1 MRINRVKVV
10 LATSSAC
17 VALLAWPS
25 LAIAQEAQ
33 SGSSAAQDT
42 LTQPQAQ
49 EDAAETGLMA
59 AGRPSSEYSEI
70 IVTARKRQESI
81 LQVPVVVTALAGEQL
96 TNMQLTQVTDLPRL
110 VPGLVLGG
118 NILSIGP
125 QVTIRGVGTS
135 SSDPG
140 VDQSVSLNIDGLSLG
155 QGLAFGSGLFDVA
168 QVEVLKGPQAL
179 FYGKSSPG
187 GVISLRTAD
196 PGDRF
201 ELIGRASYEFEAREK
216 RGELIISGP
225 VSDTLGLRLATTYSA
240 ADGYFRNLAVPVPGT
255 GAAAPG
261 RHEPEPRNFIIRG
274 TAVWKPMTSFSA
286 RLKLN
291 HTYDRTTHGELYQIK
306 RCPEGTGG
314 FGFGSGAPGSP
325 IPPAPNF
332 LTPVDPLPFLGNDD
346 CNLNRDIYHVYI
358 DPASFPGVPNDG
370 VPYLESKQDFGVL
383 ELNYDASP
391 ELTLTST
398 TAYYK
403 LRSSSLVNANQSGGA
418 GGILAVTNDFRRRQF
433 TQELRMNTDFSGPI
447 NLSLGAFYE
456 DGELYDRVRFFRN
469 RSYGFLSPS
478 VVGAEILNDDRAST
492 VGIKTYS
499 AFGQLRYDITDH
511 VELAGGLRWT
521 DETRTLEV
529 YDFRNGFDVTPFLPS
544 RRNHSSTLSPEAT
557 LTYTPTDDLTLF
569 GSFKQG
575 YKSGSFSV
583 AVPANVIRN
592 SLGQIIGADDKAFG
606 DEKVTGY
613 ELGLKSRLF
622 DRSLTANLAFYDYR
636 YRGLQVGGIEPAVGG
651 VPIIR
656 TVNAGRARTYGIDF
670 DVAYRPPGVDGL
682 NLSASVNWNHAR
694 YQELN
699 NIPCYA
705 GQTFAQGC
713 RTFFVPFPLAARP
726 GQPSQVAPGPSSIV
740 VEGLAGYYT
749 GQDLSRTQ
757 MIRAPEW
764 TANFGLDYEVPV
776 GRGLKLR
783 LSNNNQYSSRFPTF
797 QAIGRPDD
805 DNFQSSF
812 IKVDASV
819 ALSSDD
825 DRWEIALIGK
835 NITDKVIGSNCSAG
849 NFAGGN
855 VAGGPITGGT
865 SSGPP
870 GFAEV
875 GCFSE
880 PGRAVYLRLT
890 LKPSGR

>member
-1 MRINRVKVV
+1 M
-10 LATSSAC
+10 
-17 VALLAWPS
+17 
-25 LAIAQEAQ
+25 
-33 SGSSAAQDT
+33 
-42 LTQPQAQ
+42 LTQPRAQ
-49 EDAAETGLMA
+49 EDAAD
-59 AGRPSSEYSEI
+59 AGSSAFEGPTAEPSEI

-96 TNMQLTQVTDLPRL
+96 TNIQLTQLTDLPRL

-125 QVTIRGVGTS
+125 QVAIRGVGTS

-255 GAAAPG
+255 GAAAP
-261 RHEPEPRNFIIRG
+261 RRREPEPRNFIIRG
-274 TAVWKPMTSFSA
+274 TAVWKPTSAFSA

-291 HTYDRTTHGELYQIK
+291 HAYDRTTHGELYQIK
-306 RCPEGTGG
+306 RCLEGPGG

-325 IPPAPNF
+325 VPPAPNF

-346 CNLNRDIYHVYI
+346 CKLNRDIFHVYL
-358 DPASFPGVPNDG
+358 DPASFPGVPNNG
-370 VPYLESKQDFGVL
+370 VPYLESKQDFGTL
-383 ELNYDASP
+383 ELNYDLTP

-403 LRSSSLVNANQSGGA
+403 LTSSSLVNANQSGGA
-418 GGILAVTNDFRRRQF
+418 GGFLAVTNNFSREQF
-433 TQELRMNTDFSGPI
+433 TQEVRLNSDFDGKVDV
-447 NLSLGAFYE
+447 SLGAFYE
-456 DGELYDRVRFFRN
+456 YGNLHDRVQYFRN
-469 RSYGFLSPS
+469 RNYGFLSPAT
-478 VVGAEILNDDRAST
+478 VGAEILNDNRAST
-492 VGIKTYS
+492 VGIETYS
-499 AFGQLRYDITDH
+499 IFGQLRYEVIDQ
-511 VELAGGLRWT
+511 VELAGGLRWA
-521 DETRTLEV
+521 DETRTLDV
-529 YDFRNGFDVTPFLPS
+529 YDYLNNLDITPLLPL
-544 RRNHSSTLSPEAT
+544 RRNHSITLSPEAT
-557 LTYTPTDDLTLF
+557 VTYKPSDDLTFF

-583 AVPANVIRN
+583 AVPASVIRN
-592 SLGQIIGADDKAFG
+592 SLGQIIGAENKSFG

-613 ELGLKSRLF
+613 EIGLKSRLF
-622 DRSLTANLAFYDYR
+622 GRNLTANIAFYDYR
-636 YRGLQVGGIEPAVGG
+636 YRGLQVGGIEPSVGG
-651 VPIIR
+651 VPVIR
-656 TVNAGRARTYGIDF
+656 TVNAGRARTYGVDF
-670 DVAYRPPGVDGL
+670 DLAYRPPGVEGL
-682 NLSASVNWNHAR
+682 NLNASVNWNKAR
-694 YQELN
+694 YLELN
-699 NIPCYA
+699 NIPCYT

-713 RTFFVPFPLAARP
+713 RNFFAPFPATARP
-726 GQPSQVAPGPSSIV
+726 GQPSQGAPGAGSIMV
-740 VEGLAGYYT
+740 GGLAGYYT
-749 GQDLSRTQ
+749 SQDLSGTQ

-764 TANFGLDYEVPV
+764 TANFGFDYETPV

-797 QAIGRPDD
+797 QAIGRPDQ
-805 DNFQSSF
+805 DNFQSAVL
-812 IKVDASV
+812 KVDASL
-819 ALSSDD
+819 ALSAGDES
-825 DRWEIALIGK
+825 WEVALIGK
-835 NITDKVIGSNCSAG
+835 NITDKVVGANCGPG

-855 VAGGPITGGT
+855 VVGGPITGGT
-865 SSGPP
+865 TSGPP

-875 GCFSE
+875 GCYSQ
-880 PGRAVYLRLT
+880 PGRAVYLRLSV
-890 LKPSGR
+890 KPFRR